1 MSLPIQLKNPINM
14 RKLLLLFLLGVYF
27 CKSYAYDTIYVST
40 DLAVHLIFEDS
51 ITDMHCLFSETYV
64 SSEDLVEDLPVI
76 ELQKVNKHEIMLYLN
91 DEIDVTN
98 LSVKTTTGAYMF
110 LLMYKHLPEILY
122 YKIRREQAIDTFETI
137 LTLTQINQSGN
148 SEIIEEEGGEIITEV
163 DGVIPFDTVCKYII
177 ENEHFTMVTGK
188 RDLKM
193 ELIVNTPFIEGQYI
207 FFNIYLMNLS
217 KIPFD
222 IRNEL
227 TFYIEDKSKLKKQ
240 TVASQILSPKF
251 IYNKDQTTIEKG
263 NPVDWV
269 YVFDKFTLAKQK
281 RLYIHLLDKDG
292 GRDIQLVLN
301 HKHILDAK
309 SIKEF
314 Q

>member
-1 MSLPIQLKNPINM
+1 M
-14 RKLLLLFLLGVYF
+14 RKLSLLFLLGIYF
-27 CKSYAYDTIYVST
+27 SNSYAYDTVYVST

-64 SSEDLVEDLPVI
+64 SSEDLLEDLPVI

-110 LLMYKHLPEILY
+110 LLIHKILPEILY
-122 YKIRREQAIDTFETI
+122 YKVRREQAIDNFETI
-137 LTLTQINQSGN
+137 LTQIDQSEN
-148 SEIIEEEGGEIITEV
+148 SEIIEEESGEIITEV
-163 DGVIPFDTVCKYII
+163 NDVIPFDMICKHII
-177 ENEHFTMVTGK
+177 ESEHFTMVTGK

-193 ELIVNTPFIEGQYI
+193 ELIVNTPFIEGQNI

-251 IYNKDQTTIEKG
+251 IYNKDQTTIE
-263 NPVDWV
+263 
-269 YVFDKFTLAKQK
+269 
-281 RLYIHLLDKDG
+281 
-292 GRDIQLVLN
+292 
-301 HKHILDAK
+301 
-309 SIKEF
+309 
-314 Q
+314 